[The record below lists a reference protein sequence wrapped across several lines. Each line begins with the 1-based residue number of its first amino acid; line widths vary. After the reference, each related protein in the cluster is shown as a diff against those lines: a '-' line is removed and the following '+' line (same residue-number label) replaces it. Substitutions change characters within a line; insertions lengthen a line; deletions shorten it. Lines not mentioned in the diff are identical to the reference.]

1 MLLTEVGCDNSVGV
15 ATRYGMDG
23 PGIESQ
29 WGRDFTHP
37 SRPALV
43 LTQPPIQWVSG
54 PSQGVKQPRRGV
66 DHPSPTTTEVKEKVE
81 LYIYS
86 STGLALPVVG

>member
-1 MLLTEVGCDNSVGV
+1 
-15 ATRYGMDG
+15 
-23 PGIESQ
+23 
-29 WGRDFTHP
+29 
-37 SRPALV
+37 LV